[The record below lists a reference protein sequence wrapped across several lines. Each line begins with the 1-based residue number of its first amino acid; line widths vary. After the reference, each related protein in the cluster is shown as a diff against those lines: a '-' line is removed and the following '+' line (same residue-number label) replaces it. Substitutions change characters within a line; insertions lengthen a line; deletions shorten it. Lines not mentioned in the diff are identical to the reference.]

1 MNKKVLYESI
11 MQDVSKIVK
20 KHLNEMNPDVY
31 RRAADKREKQI
42 NALPT
47 YLKNKLGI
55 NRNAPKDLRAH
66 ADKVEAD
73 IIKQQQEAEILHKKL
88 LQKERIK
95 ALSYLKQDNA
105 KNAIK
110 EFLCYYQE
118 SEGYT
123 IDITDNIKDIKECLV
138 DMINNINSKF
148 DIGIFVEDCYNTC
161 YADFWQDLLN
171 KAEEENDELLIEA
184 IIKELP
190 NFLNTFTDIDIFE
203 CVFVNIWDNCSIVYN
218 GEEDFDMLTDAYI
231 FYNGNKGYVY
241 TITNEYYSPS
251 VEEYT
256 KKSFNRKYELT
267 GDFRGEWREVC
278 DYAENDDEIVAIS
291 DEESGYNYRLL
302 SNSKRKLEKIGQEL
316 FDEHIAGCYDVSLI

>member
-267 GDFRGEWREVC
+267 GDFRGEWRDVC
-278 DYAENDDEIVAIS
+278 DYAENDDEIVAVS
-291 DEESGYNYRLL
+291 DEERGYNYRLL

>member
-251 VEEYT
+251 VEKYT

-267 GDFRGEWREVC
+267 GDFRGEWRDVC
-278 DYAENDDEIVAIS
+278 DYAENDDEIVAVS
-291 DEESGYNYRLL
+291 DEERGYNYRLL

>member
-267 GDFRGEWREVC
+267 GDFRGEWRDVC
-278 DYAENDDEIVAIS
+278 DYAENDDEIVAVS
-291 DEESGYNYRLL
+291 DEERGYNYRLL

-316 FDEHIAGCYDVSLI
+316 WDNHTAGSYDVSLI

>member
-278 DYAENDDEIVAIS
+278 DYAENDDEIVAVS

-316 FDEHIAGCYDVSLI
+316 WDNHTAGSYDVSLI